1 MGFREGINLTSLL
14 TSFLVI
20 VWYAFQI
27 LPQMGQG
34 PVEFIAFTQPMIIAV
49 IAGVI
54 LSIVTTIAVSIGAA
68 VWLGVREGED
78 AVNAEF
84 SEEDER
90 DKQFAR
96 LGDAWG
102 GYFLSVAV
110 IGALA
115 LIWTGQDRFWVANA
129 LFLGAWGSAVVG
141 TVVKLIA
148 YRRGA

>member
-49 IAGVI
+49 VI
-54 LSIVTTIAVSIGAA
+54 GTVLSIATTIAVSIGAA
-68 VWLGVREGED
+68 VWLGVREGEH

-110 IGALA
+110 IGALV

-129 LFLGAWGSAVVG
+129 LFLGAWVSAVAS

>member
-20 VWYAFQI
+20 IWYAFEI

-34 PVEFIAFTQPMIIAV
+34 PVEFIAFTRPMIVAV
-49 IAGVI
+49 VI
-54 LSIVTTIAVSIGAA
+54 GTVLSIATTIAVSVGAA

-102 GYFLSVAV
+102 GYVLGAAV
-110 IGALA
+110 MGALV
-115 LIWTGQDRFWVANA
+115 LIWTGQDRFWLANT
-129 LFLGAWGSAVVG
+129 LFLGAWGSAVVS

>member
-34 PVEFIAFTQPMIIAV
+34 PVEFIAFTRPMIIAV
-49 IAGVI
+49 VI
-54 LSIVTTIAVSIGAA
+54 GTVLSIATTIAVSIGAA

-110 IGALA
+110 IGALV

-148 YRRGA
+148 YRRGG

>member
-27 LPQMGQG
+27 LPQMGEG
-34 PVEFIAFTQPMIIAV
+34 PVEFIAFTKPMIIAV
-49 IAGVI
+49 VI
-54 LSIVTTIAVSIGAA
+54 GTVLSIATTIAVSIGAA

-110 IGALA
+110 IGALV

>member
-1 MGFREGINLTSLL
+1 MGFREGVNLTSLL

-20 VWYAFQI
+20 AWYAFQI
-27 LPQMGQG
+27 LPQMNQG

-49 IAGVI
+49 VLGVI

-68 VWLGVREGED
+68 IWLGVREGEE
-78 AVNAEF
+78 AVHAEF
-84 SEEDER
+84 DEEDER
-90 DKQFAR
+90 DKQFSR
-96 LGDAWG
+96 MGDAYG

-110 IGALA
+110 IGALV

-129 LFLGAWGSAVVG
+129 LFLGAWGSAVTG

-148 YRRGA
+148 YRRGL